1 LPLTDEFKARL
12 KLEPDA
18 KGVLVEAVAPNSP
31 AAVRGVQ
38 PGDVVLEAGQQEV
51 VTPQQ
56 LAEKVMVAQKQ
67 SKKSILL
74 LINRAGD
81 LRFVAIKLDEKA
93 KP

>member
-1 LPLTDEFKARL
+1 
-12 KLEPDA
+12 
-18 KGVLVEAVAPNSP
+18 
-31 AAVRGVQ
+31 VRGVQ